1 MTWWPLRCYTS
12 IIWSSAFVQA
22 SSTLSMGRART
33 WPTEATRHRNAFL
46 PFSHGFSFIESFKE
60 LCALCRNALS
70 AEQEHFGNGSTEG
83 HCVSLVGI
91 ILDCYR
97 LPVFL
102 LNWVSAVKSINCD
115 SDSIAWD
122 LELVSIICI
131 APFFFVCG
139 PNVAEAGADRE
150 DGEDT
155 SRVEDEKKYCLVEWI
170 ANHRERCFF
179 KFTSTIV
186 VWLWH

>member
-1 MTWWPLRCYTS
+1 MTWSPLRCYTS

-139 PNVAEAGADRE
+139 PNVAEAGGRKRHITCLGWKETLFGWMDSKSP
-150 DGEDT
+150 GEMFFQIY
-155 SRVEDEKKYCLVEWI
+155 KYHRCMTLALV
-170 ANHRERCFF
+170 
-179 KFTSTIV
+179 
-186 VWLWH
+186 L